1 MKIFDCFMYFDED
14 VLLDLRLNY
23 LNSYVDKF
31 VIVESKYAHN
41 GKKRNLNFNINN
53 FIKFKNKIIY
63 LVLDHEPPGIEN
75 INDKDHI
82 DITNGKYIL
91 NSMKRDYYQR
101 NFIINGLKDCENED
115 FILISDLDEIPKLEN
130 IDFNSIR
137 EKLVFFKQ
145 KMFYYKFN
153 LCSKTVIWTGTR
165 GCKKKYLISPQWLR
179 NIKDR
184 PYPYWRLDVLFSKL
198 KYFNIKLVNDG
209 GWHFSY
215 VKTPEGIEKKLRS
228 YAHHREYELNSMDI
242 NHIIEKINKKE
253 SIYNLK
259 TDTKK
264 SKFESGQKLS
274 ISNLEELPTYIQDNK
289 EKFKEWLA

>member
-14 VLLDLRLNY
+14 VVLDLRLNY
-23 LNSYVDKF
+23 LNNYVDKF

-228 YAHHREYELNSMDI
+228 YAHHREYELNPMNI
-242 NHIIEKINKKE
+242 NNIVEKINKKE

-274 ISNLEELPTYIQDNK
+274 ISNLDELPTYIQDNK

>member
-14 VLLDLRLNY
+14 VVLDLRLNY
-23 LNSYVDKF
+23 LNNYVDKF

-115 FILISDLDEIPKLEN
+115 FILISDLDEIPNLEN

-228 YAHHREYELNSMDI
+228 YAHHREYELKSMDI
-242 NHIIEKINKKE
+242 NNIIEKINKKE

-274 ISNLEELPTYIQDNK
+274 ISNLDELPTYIQDNK

>member
-14 VLLDLRLNY
+14 VVLDLRLNY
-23 LNSYVDKF
+23 LNNYVDKF
-31 VIVESKYAHN
+31 VIVESTYAHN

-53 FIKFKNKIIY
+53 FVKFKNKIIY

-165 GCKKKYLISPQWLR
+165 GCKKKYLISP
-179 NIKDR
+179 
-184 PYPYWRLDVLFSKL
+184 
-198 KYFNIKLVNDG
+198 
-209 GWHFSY
+209 
-215 VKTPEGIEKKLRS
+215 
-228 YAHHREYELNSMDI
+228 M
-242 NHIIEKINKKE
+242 
-253 SIYNLK
+253 NL
-259 TDTKK
+259 
-264 SKFESGQKLS
+264 
-274 ISNLEELPTYIQDNK
+274 
-289 EKFKEWLA
+289 